1 MSSLPLNS
9 LAYAL
14 LQASRIDT
22 AVLGGQSL
30 ADCLLG
36 RVEPEARPAVQ
47 DLVYGSLRAYGRG
60 DFFLSKLLQK
70 PLASDEV
77 RALLLVALYRL
88 ETRPDSAH
96 TVVDQAVSAAAEV
109 AGGNFKA
116 LVNGG
121 LRNFLRQ
128 QAALVAGPVA
138 SGLSPRLAGH
148 RRRREFAAADGSARQ
163 YPSNLA

>member
-1 MSSLPLNS
+1 MSRLPLNS

-30 ADCLLG
+30 ADGLLG

-77 RALLLVALYRL
+77 RALLLVALY
-88 ETRPDSAH
+88 
-96 TVVDQAVSAAAEV
+96 
-109 AGGNFKA
+109 
-116 LVNGG
+116 
-121 LRNFLRQ
+121 
-128 QAALVAGPVA
+128 
-138 SGLSPRLAGH
+138 
-148 RRRREFAAADGSARQ
+148 GS
-163 YPSNLA
+163 